1 MDNFSSSKLQAIAI
15 ISAIAASVVAGG
27 FFAFGNLLV
36 PQAYSQSSAALASTP
51 SIKVTGEATA
61 SLVPDQATVIV
72 NLQTQPG
79 DLTEILAIQDEK
91 IADIRQAVQGAVD
104 DATVTVGPRSIYP
117 YYSGNGVPVN
127 DDVTFN
133 IYATTAIQTDINQLS
148 DLVNALAKAGFGF
161 ESVYIDPYYSAQIM
175 REAGIPPAEDSEDPA
190 AVENPITIGVTLS
203 VEPAVLTEAIEK
215 YEEKYRT
222 LQGVLEEVGIPES
235 QVQNNNFQIYPVYY
249 GNGQASSYQANTPVI
264 VRTTPD
270 RINDVS
276 TAIREVDNTFV
287 ENVMISVSDKDIDD
301 ARKDLTDK
309 AIANARERAS
319 EMVDD
324 LGFEVAGIKSIEA
337 ATGSSISPYGGEYM
351 YRGVKI
357 VQPAYYQAVSGDI
370 AVSITVE
377 FELTAAASG
386 E

>member
-1 MDNFSSSKLQAIAI
+1 MDYFSSRKLQAIAI

-27 FFAFGNLLV
+27 FFALGNPFV
-36 PQAYSQSSAALASTP
+36 PQAYSQSSAALAPSP
-51 SIKVTGEATA
+51 SIKVTGDATA
-61 SLVPDQATVIV
+61 SLLPDQATVIV

-79 DLTEILAIQDEK
+79 DLTEILGIQDGK
-91 IADIRQAVQGAVD
+91 IAEVRQAVQGAVD
-104 DATVTVGPRSIYP
+104 DATVTVGPRNIYP

-133 IYATTAIQTDINQLS
+133 IYATTAIQTDIDQLS
-148 DLVNALAKAGFGF
+148 DLVKALAEAGFGF

-175 REAGIPPAEDSEDPA
+175 REAGIPPAEEGEEPA

-222 LQGVLEEVGIPES
+222 LQGVLEGVGIPES

-249 GNGQASSYQANTPVI
+249 GNGQASSYQANTQVI

-270 RINDVS
+270 RIDDMS
-276 TAIREVDNTFV
+276 AAIGKVDNTFV
-287 ENVMISVSDKDIDD
+287 ENVMISVSDKAIDD

-377 FELTAAASG
+377 FELTAAVSG

>member
-1 MDNFSSSKLQAIAI
+1 MDNFSSRKLQAIAI

-27 FFAFGNLLV
+27 FFALGNPLV
-36 PQAYSQSSAALASTP
+36 PQVYSLNSAALASSP
-51 SIKVTGEATA
+51 SIKVTGDATA

-79 DLTEILAIQDEK
+79 DLTEILAIQDGK

-104 DATVTVGPRSIYP
+104 DATVTIGSRSIYP

-127 DDVTFN
+127 DEVTFN
-133 IYATTAIQTDINQLS
+133 IYATTAIQTDINQLA

-161 ESVYIDPYYSAQIM
+161 ESVYIDPYYQAQIL
-175 REAGIPPAEDSEDPA
+175 REAGIPPVQDSEEPA
-190 AVENPITIGVTLS
+190 AIENPITIGVTLS

-222 LQGVLEEVGIPES
+222 LQGVLEELNIPEN
-235 QVQNNNFQIYPVYY
+235 QIQNNSFQIFPVYY
-249 GNGQASSYQANTPVI
+249 GNSQTSSYQANTQVI
-264 VRTTPD
+264 VRTNPD
-270 RINDVS
+270 RIDDVS
-276 TAIREVDNTFV
+276 AAIREVDNTFV
-287 ENVMISVSDKDIDD
+287 ENVMISVSDQAIDD

-357 VQPAYYQAVSGDI
+357 FQPAYYQAISGDI
-370 AVSITVE
+370 AISIAVE